1 MFVSP
6 RLVAFSR
13 RCIAQTVAGLSLG
26 IGLLL
31 SGCGS
36 GSTFEP
42 LVPARI
48 ISFGD
53 GLSDLG
59 QTGRKFT
66 VNDSSVNIWVEKVA
80 TNYGSTI
87 TASVSGGLGFARGG
101 SRIDTGAN
109 SIADQITAFLAAN
122 VIGASDLLIID
133 AGVSELAGLAAA
145 NATDQA
151 FSAAADAA
159 GKALVAQVQRLTNA
173 GAKHVVVA
181 NAPNLGKSPLANT
194 APARVAGYTAAT
206 RAFNDGMKIGLASFS
221 ANVLL
226 VDNEAYVNSLHVTP
240 ATLGTGGNATAAAC
254 TGVVTACTGT
264 ANVVSNYT
272 VYLYADDR
280 HLAPTAH
287 RLLGDHAYNKIKARW

>member
-1 MFVSP
+1 MFASP
-6 RLVAFSR
+6 RLFAFSQ
-13 RCIAQTVAGLSLG
+13 RCIAQTLAGLTLG
-26 IGLLL
+26 IGILL

-42 LVPARI
+42 LVPARV

-59 QTGRKFT
+59 QTGSRFT
-66 VNDSSVNIWVEKVA
+66 VNDSSVNIWVERVA

-87 TASVSGGLGFARGG
+87 TASASGGLGFARGG
-101 SRIDTGAN
+101 SRVDTGAN

-122 VIGASDLLIID
+122 VIGANDLLLID
-133 AGVSELAGLAAA
+133 AGVSELAGLAAVH
-145 NATDQA
+145 ATDPA

-173 GAKHVVVA
+173 GAKHVVIA
-181 NAPNLGKSPLANT
+181 NAPDLGKSPLAAS

-206 RAFNDGMKIGLASFS
+206 RAFNDGMKIALASFS

-226 VDNEAYVNSLHVTP
+226 VDNEAFVNALHVTP
-240 ATLGTGGNATAAAC
+240 ATLGTGGNVTAAAC
-254 TGVVTACTGT
+254 TGVVTACTGS

-280 HLAPTAH
+280 HFAPTAQ
-287 RLLGDHAYNKIKARW
+287 RLLGDNAYNKIKARW